1 MKGVIAMQISTWALE
16 EKLSNCVHL
25 HTQEE
30 KICHILHVL
39 DELAFCDA
47 ISFFRYSP
55 IGYVGEGIAGLQ
67 DGQLQSLSYIRDD
80 LRSLPIVKNAV
91 EKRKTTFHEGRE
103 IITLM
108 SSRYHRSV
116 PLKGLLVIPIVV
128 NNMTIAYICCEFIK
142 KLNHFKDNEL
152 EQFTLFG
159 RLIGELFIQPQTI
172 AHPKL
177 SPRENQVLRALA
189 NGLST
194 KELTNLLAL
203 SEATVKQY
211 IKSVLVKLGA
221 KNRTH
226 AVSIYL
232 GQNL

>member
-1 MKGVIAMQISTWALE
+1 MQISAWALE

-39 DELAFCDA
+39 DELSFCET

-55 IGYVGEGIAGLQ
+55 IGYVGEGVAVMQ
-67 DGQLQSLSYIRDD
+67 NGQLQSYAYVRDD
-80 LRSLPIVKNAV
+80 LRNLPIVKNAV
-91 EKRKTTFHEGRE
+91 EKRSATFYEGKE
-103 IITLM
+103 IITLI

-116 PLKGLLVIPIVV
+116 PLKALLVIPIVV

-142 KLNHFKDNEL
+142 TLVCFTEKEL
-152 EQFTLFG
+152 EQFSLFG
-159 RLIGELFIQPQTI
+159 RLTGELFIQPH
-172 AHPKL
+172 AVVHPKL

-194 KELTNLLAL
+194 KELTSLLSL
-203 SEATVKQY
+203 SEATIKQY
-211 IKSVLVKLGA
+211 VKSVLVKLGA
-221 KNRTH
+221 KNRAH

-232 GQNL
+232 GQMI